1 MTAPADM
8 NAFNNQVVEEFRA
21 NGGVVKGMFEGKN
34 VLLLTT
40 IGAKSGQERLSP
52 LVYTRDGDRL
62 VIAASM
68 GGAPKNPAWFH
79 NLVANPK
86 VTVEVGTEKFE
97 ATATVI
103 EDRAERDRLY
113 AGMVAHA
120 EGFADY
126 EKKTTRII
134 PIVVLER

>member
-21 NGGVVKGMFEGKN
+21 NAGVVGGMFEGKN

-40 IGAKSGQERLSP
+40 IGAKSGQARLSP
-52 LVYTRDGDRL
+52 LVYTRDGDRY

-126 EKKTTRII
+126 EKKTTRVI

>member
-1 MTAPADM
+1 MDL
-8 NAFNNQVVEEFRA
+8 NEFKAFNERVVETFRG
-21 NGGVVKGMFEGKN
+21 NDGQVGGDFADKN

-40 IGAKSGQERLSP
+40 IGARSGQPRLSP
-52 LVYTRDGDRL
+52 LVFTRDGDRY

-86 VTVEVGTEKFE
+86 VTVEVGAEKFE
-97 ATATVI
+97 ATATVVA
-103 EDRAERDRLY
+103 DRAERDRLY
-113 AGMVAHA
+113 DGMIAHA

-126 EKKTTRII
+126 QKKTDRVI
-134 PIVVLER
+134 PIIVLER

>member
-8 NAFNNQVVEEFRA
+8 NEFNQQLTAEFRA
-21 NGGVVKGMFEGKN
+21 NEGKVGGMFADKN

-40 IGAKSGQERLSP
+40 IGAKSGEERLSP
-52 LVYTRDGDRL
+52 LVYTRDGDRY

-68 GGAPKNPAWFH
+68 GGAPKNPAWYH

-103 EDRAERDRLY
+103 ADRAERDRLY

-126 EKKTTRII
+126 EKKTDRVI